1 MIPRLSS
8 QVIHGFD
15 RLHLPTVATNSAYL
29 FANSIVTA
37 LLGVIFWAIAA
48 RFYDLDAVGRTAAVV
63 SSATL
68 IAMVSNLGFSALVIR
83 FLPISGTS
91 EVRLSAIASL
101 TPAVLATS
109 IAFVFYSLPMNRELI
124 GSSLQIPFAIFI
136 PVGLTAALAVSAV
149 QDSIFIA
156 RQESIYV
163 LIVHMGGTLVRL
175 IVLSMFAHAGAIGLV
190 GAFSLGGLVTLA
202 LGVHAWKKKLP
213 WTGETQ
219 PSIHEMAKYGAT
231 NYVTGLLNQAPQLIF
246 PFLIATQISATA
258 AGAFNY
264 AWLGMA
270 VIMALPPLAANALLA
285 NLVSP
290 KGNIQQHLRI
300 TMFAI
305 VAFIALLAALSYIAA
320 LIIIP
325 IVLSKGSQDVLQLL
339 PLLLGSVVFYAI
351 VRLQSMLFAWRMHLQ
366 KLLILNFVV
375 AVAAMTLPVILL
387 GKNGVLGLEIGWL
400 VSQIIGVSAGY
411 VLHNLAIRRPDY
423 A

>member
-1 MIPRLSS
+1 MLTRLSS
-8 QVIHGFD
+8 QVIRRFD
-15 RLHLPTVATNSAYL
+15 RFHLPSVATNSAYL
-29 FANSIVTA
+29 FANSVVTA
-37 LLGVIFWAIAA
+37 VLGVTFWGIAA

-68 IAMVSNLGFSALVIR
+68 IAMISNLGFGPLVIR

-101 TPAVLATS
+101 IPAILATS
-109 IAFVFYSLPMNRELI
+109 IAFIFYSLPMNRALI
-124 GSSLQIPFAIFI
+124 GSSQQIPFAILI
-136 PVGLTAALAVSAV
+136 PVSLTAAIAVSAV

-156 RQESIYV
+156 RQESMFV

-175 IVLSMFAHAGAIGLV
+175 IVLSTFARVGAIGLI
-190 GAFSLGGLVTLA
+190 GSFSLGWLVTLA
-202 LGVHAWKKKLP
+202 IGAHAWKKKLP
-213 WTGETQ
+213 WSVETQ
-219 PSIHEMAKYGAT
+219 PSIREMAKYGAT
-231 NYVTGLLNQAPQLIF
+231 NYITGLLNQAPQLTY

-264 AWLGMA
+264 AWLGMG
-270 VIMALPPLAANALLA
+270 VIMALPPLAANAVLA

-290 KGNIQQHLRI
+290 KGTIQQHLRI
-300 TMFAI
+300 TILTI
-305 VAFIALLAALSYIAA
+305 VGIMAMLAALSYVAA

-325 IVLSKGSQDVLQLL
+325 IVLRKGSQDVLQLL
-339 PLLLGSVVFYAI
+339 PLLLASVVFYAI

-375 AVAAMTLPVILL
+375 SVAAMTLPVILL
-387 GKNGVLGLEIGWL
+387 IKNGVLGLELGWL
-400 VSQIIGVSAGY
+400 GTQIIGVCAGY
-411 VLHNLAIRRPDY
+411 VLLNLAVRRPDF